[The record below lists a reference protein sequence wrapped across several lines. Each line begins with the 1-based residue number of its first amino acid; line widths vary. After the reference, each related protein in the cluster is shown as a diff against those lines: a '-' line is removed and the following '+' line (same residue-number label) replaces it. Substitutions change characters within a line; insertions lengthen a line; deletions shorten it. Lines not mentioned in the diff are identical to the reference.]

1 MAICHN
7 KKYERG
13 FIKNIQDE
21 NHHCEHVAGSGS
33 GENSVCDV
41 LVFTAIKHF
50 MVEVKATKEKK
61 FYVRAKEREQL
72 GKLISV
78 AKKFN
83 VIPLLAVKFKQR
95 GWKYFDL
102 TKNLEEF
109 TYEKGSYIL
118 SSFNNRPAP

>member
-7 KKYERG
+7 KKYERE
-13 FIKNIQDE
+13 FIKNIHGKD
-21 NHHCEHVAGSGS
+21 HHCERVAGSGS

-61 FYVRAKEREQL
+61 FYVRAKDKKQL

-78 AKKFN
+78 ARRFD

-102 TKNLEEF
+102 TKNWEEF
-109 TYEKGSYIL
+109 TYEKGSDIL
-118 SSFNNRPAP
+118 QS